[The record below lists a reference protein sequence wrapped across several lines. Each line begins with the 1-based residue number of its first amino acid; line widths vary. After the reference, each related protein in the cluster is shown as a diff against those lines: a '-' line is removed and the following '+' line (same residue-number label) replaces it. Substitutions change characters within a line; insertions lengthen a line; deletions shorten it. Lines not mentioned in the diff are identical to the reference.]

1 MASAALLPARTGHAR
16 ALVLLIGIAIFI
28 NYVDRGNLATA
39 GPLIKTEMG
48 LSNTQFGLLVSAFF
62 WTYAPSQLLAGW
74 LAQRY
79 CSYRVLA
86 AGLALWAVATM
97 MVGLVQGFA
106 ALLVLRLVLGLGES
120 VAFPCSSKLITD
132 HVPPERFGQANAA
145 SAVGLSIGPAFGTY
159 AGGLLMASW
168 GWRASFILF
177 GALSLLWLIPWLS
190 LKRDAP
196 RIHES
201 VGPGPSILEI
211 ARRRPAIVAAI
222 GHFCI
227 NYSFYFMLAW
237 LPIYL
242 VKVHGLSMVEMAT
255 LGGFFY
261 LVTAASSIVFGYL
274 PDRWIAA
281 GMTTNRARK
290 TMLVGGLLV
299 TAGCMVAAAIG
310 SASVA
315 IGALFV
321 SSIASGATSANLF
334 ATGQTLAGPS
344 AAGRWIGFQNSVG
357 NLSGIVAPALTGFL
371 VDRNGNFGAAFGIAA
386 GVALFGVLCWSVLL
400 GRIEMVDW
408 GSDRGSGRSPLPLAG
423 GVGGGHVSKR

>member
-1 MASAALLPARTGHAR
+1 MATAVLEPVRSGHAR
-16 ALVLLIGIAIFI
+16 ALVLLLGIAIFI

-48 LSNTQFGLLVSAFF
+48 LTNTQFGLLVSAFF
-62 WTYAPSQLLAGW
+62 WTYAPAQLLAGW

-97 MVGLVQGFA
+97 LVGVAQGFM

-120 VAFPCSSKLITD
+120 AAFPCASKLITD

-145 SAVGLSIGPAFGTY
+145 TAVGLSIGPAFGTY

-168 GWRASFILF
+168 GWRSSFILF
-177 GALSLLWLIPWLS
+177 GAASLLWLVPWLS

-201 VGPGPSILEI
+201 VAPGPSILEI
-211 ARRRPAIVAAI
+211 ARRRPAIVAAL
-222 GHFCI
+222 GHFTI

-242 VKVHGLSMVEMAT
+242 VRVHGLSMVEMAT

-261 LVTAASSIVFGYL
+261 LVTAVSSIAFGYL
-274 PDRWIAA
+274 SDRWIAA
-281 GMTTNRARK
+281 GATTNRARK
-290 TMLVGGLLV
+290 TMLVGGLLT
-299 TAGCMVAAAIG
+299 TAGCMIAAAYG
-310 SASVA
+310 SAPVA

-344 AAGRWIGFQNSVG
+344 AAGRWIGFQNCIG
-357 NLSGIVAPALTGFL
+357 NLSGIIAPALTGWL
-371 VDRNGNFGAAFGIAA
+371 VDRNGNFGAAFAIAA
-386 GVALFGVLCWSVLL
+386 GVALFGVLCWSLLL

-408 GSDRGSGRSPLPLAG
+408 SRGRPGPGTAKPL
-423 GVGGGHVSKR
+423 S

>member
-97 MVGLVQGFA
+97 MVGLAHGFA

-120 VAFPCSSKLITD
+120 AAFPCSSKLITD

-196 RIHES
+196 RLHAS
-201 VGPGPSILEI
+201 VGPGPSMLEI

-242 VKVHGLSMVEMAT
+242 VKVHGLSIVQMAT

-261 LVTAASSIVFGYL
+261 LVSAVSAVAFGYL
-274 PDRWIAA
+274 SDRWIAA
-281 GMTTNRARK
+281 GATANRARK
-290 TMLVGGLLV
+290 TMLVGGLLA
-299 TAGCMVAAAIG
+299 TAGCMIAAAIG
-310 SASVA
+310 SATVA
-315 IGALFV
+315 IAALFI

-344 AAGRWIGFQNSVG
+344 AAGRWIGFQNCIG
-357 NLSGIVAPALTGFL
+357 NLSGIIAPALTGFL

-386 GVALFGVLCWSVLL
+386 GIALFGVLCWSVLL
-400 GRIEMVDW
+400 GRIEAVDW
-408 GSDRGSGRSPLPLAG
+408 EPARARAS
-423 GVGGGHVSKR
+423 